1 MYNSQF
7 VCTYSYYDPALREY
21 YHKDIEFDIE
31 DVKEFEDMSEMIY
44 QAELLQILGLSEAFK
59 SNVNIEFEAN
69 KVIEIYDKIK
79 TDAAFMECIE
89 KVTQVHSYED
99 AETGFV
105 SLFSYDYFFL
115 THKCICDFLTNEK
128 IEDINIINL
137 RNAIK

>member
-44 QAELLQILGLSEAFK
+44 QAELLQILGLSEAFNP
-59 SNVNIEFEAN
+59 NVNIEFEAN

-79 TDAAFMECIE
+79 KNAAFMECVE
-89 KVTQVHSYED
+89 KVMQVHSYED
-99 AETGFV
+99 LETGFV

-115 THKCICDFLTNEK
+115 THKCICDFLTNGK
-128 IEDINIINL
+128 IEDINISNL